1 MRIKSIFE
9 ISEKKNSLG
18 NRFREKRFNFF
29 LNKFDKLSKPLSI
42 LDLGGKINFWENR
55 GITGNTDY
63 QITILN
69 TEKEESNYSNINCQI
84 GDATNLSQFN
94 NKSFDVVH
102 SNSCIEHL
110 YIFENQKKM
119 ASEVIRVG
127 KKYVIQTPNKYFFIE
142 PHYLLPF
149 FQFFPNSLK
158 FNILTKTRIS
168 RLKMWDEKFAK
179 QYIDEIRLMT
189 LNELKILFPNSNIFY
204 EKFFGMNKS
213 FTVHNFKL

>member
-1 MRIKSIFE
+1 MKIKSIFE

-29 LNKFDKLSKPLSI
+29 LNKFDELSKPLSI

-119 ASEVIRVG
+119 ASEVMRVG

-189 LNELKILFPNSNIFY
+189 LNELKILFPQINR
-204 EKFFGMNKS
+204 
-213 FTVHNFKL
+213 L

>member
-1 MRIKSIFE
+1 LRIKSIFE